1 LAARVTLA
9 GVIAIDVRSDGT
21 VTELTLDRTDPRVAV
36 IEMAL
41 ALPVKSV
48 AKPVLPMLTTV
59 GFDDAQVTAEV
70 MLAVEPSL

>member
-1 LAARVTLA
+1 VTLA